1 MPTIPRRTRFLSSI
15 LRSRR
20 VGAVAL
26 GLALLLTAPAPELLA
41 QKKPTSGSFA
51 IVPITVQSV
60 TLSGN
65 QLLANLLV
73 GTQAIQVPLTLTARP
88 AADPTVCPVLDLSL
102 GPINLTLLGLSVD
115 TSRIC
120 LKITAQQ
127 GGGLLGNLLCQLGQ
141 NLNAGA
147 LLGDALAATG
157 DVQTILN
164 GLTQLLNNVFQRLT
178 SSDAV
183 TSATC
188 TVLTLA
194 IGPLN
199 LNLLGLVVELDNCAG
214 GPVTLAITANPAGGI
229 LGDLLCSLTD
239 LLNNPSNTTAINTLL
254 RNIAKAIGTLI

>member
-1 MPTIPRRTRFLSSI
+1 M
-15 LRSRR
+15 
-20 VGAVAL
+20 
-26 GLALLLTAPAPELLA
+26 
-41 QKKPTSGSFA
+41 
-51 IVPITVQSV
+51 
-60 TLSGN
+60 
-65 QLLANLLV
+65 
-73 GTQAIQVPLTLTARP
+73 
-88 AADPTVCPVLDLSL
+88 
-102 GPINLTLLGLSVD
+102 
-115 TSRIC
+115 
-120 LKITAQQ
+120 
-127 GGGLLGNLLCQLGQ
+127 
-141 NLNAGA
+141 NAGA

-239 LLNNPSNTTAINTLL
+239 LLNNPSNTTAINSVL
-254 RNIAKAIGTLI
+254 RNIAKAIGRLI